1 MTGAATSESATERA
15 RSNIYQMELDRIKF
29 ALASY
34 LRCRLKKAERHARF
48 IVDTPELHTRLSPQE
63 LLYLQ
68 QFVQLTDKALHA
80 VLLSRL
86 PEHLR
91 GLSEPDMRDEPDL
104 DQYVFALLQDTAVVQ
119 DNQERLELTMG
130 DLVVIK
136 YRTVQE
142 LVLQRRAILM

>member
-1 MTGAATSESATERA
+1 VPATGSESSTERA
-15 RSNIYQMELDRIKF
+15 RGLIYQMELDRIKF
-29 ALASY
+29 SLTSY
-34 LRCRLKKAERHARF
+34 LRCRLRKIERHARF
-48 IVDTPELHTRLSPQE
+48 VLNTPELHTRLSPAE
-63 LLYLQ
+63 LTYLEQYLQ
-68 QFVQLTDKALHA
+68 ITDKALHA
-80 VLLSRL
+80 MLLSRL

-104 DQYVFALLQDTAVVQ
+104 DQYVFALLQDSAAVQ
-119 DNQERLELTMG
+119 DNQERLELTLG